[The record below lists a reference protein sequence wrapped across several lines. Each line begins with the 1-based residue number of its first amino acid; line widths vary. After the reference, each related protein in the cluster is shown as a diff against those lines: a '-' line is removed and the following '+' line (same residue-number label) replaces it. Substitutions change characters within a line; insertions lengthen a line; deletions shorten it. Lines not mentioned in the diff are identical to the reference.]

1 MLTRQSIGKSAIK
14 LPFLAVTRRSGKG
27 TEPFE
32 SPTLARHSIVFTT
45 LAAAGRY
52 LKERNEN
59 DLELS
64 LIFRQSVEGY
74 VDNLETS
81 GFHGVCVNED
91 DGDKATLAELRSLN
105 GS

>member
-1 MLTRQSIGKSAIK
+1 MLTRQSIGKTAIK
-14 LPFLAVTRRSGKG
+14 LPFLAVSRRNGKR

-32 SPTLARHSIVFTT
+32 SPKLARHSIVFTT

-52 LKERNEN
+52 LKKRDEN
-59 DLELS
+59 DLELN
-64 LIFRQSVEGY
+64 LIFRQSVESY
-74 VDNLETS
+74 VDNLAAG

-91 DGDKATLAELRSLN
+91 DGDKASLAELRSLN